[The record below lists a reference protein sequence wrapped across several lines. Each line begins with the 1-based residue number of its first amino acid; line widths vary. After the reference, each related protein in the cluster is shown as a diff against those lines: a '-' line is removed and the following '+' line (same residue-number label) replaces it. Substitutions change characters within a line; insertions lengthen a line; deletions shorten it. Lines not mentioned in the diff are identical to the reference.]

1 MNRTGIEINEIVRR
15 IGTREV
21 SRDEARAIIA
31 EVANNPQLDISKH
44 KSASIDAPTLRQ
56 ELADASGT
64 DIDDT
69 FPGSY
74 RPAHYRA
81 NTSGI
86 EVIDVARLMGF
97 SLGTAMKFLART
109 GSSTGIERSIERAIY
124 YIEDEVDHRNG
135 HDLTRRVGG
144 GGGVDWEKSPVD
156 IEAYLAGWRV
166 IGGKYHEGHP
176 VHTNVTRAQRLC
188 VQACEPGADA
198 RESLIEARD
207 LLELTLG
214 QMLTHQE
221 KRFRLHVDTDVC
233 DSSIQSA
240 DFFSEIAERS
250 DVTVGYLPEGT
261 SEEMRANLV
270 YAGSS
275 GKQNIWITGISP
287 DAQTRAFLARNDNII
302 HVFTV
307 ADSLMT
313 SEHISVLRGMLR

>member
-15 IGTREV
+15 IGTRLV
-21 SRDEARAIIA
+21 SRDEARTIIA
-31 EVANNPQLDISKH
+31 EVASNPTLDISKH
-44 KSASIDAPTLRQ
+44 KSAAIDAATLRQ

-64 DIDDT
+64 DVNDT

-86 EVIDVARLMGF
+86 EVIDVARLMSF

-124 YIEDEVDHRNG
+124 YLEDAIEHQGEVGRHGN
-135 HDLTRRVGG
+135 
-144 GGGVDWEKSPVD
+144 GGGVDWDHAPVD
-156 IEAYLAGWRV
+156 IESYLRGWRV

-176 VHTNVTRAQRLC
+176 VHTNITRAQRLC
-188 VQACEPGADA
+188 VEASESGADA
-198 RESLIEARD
+198 GTLLNEARD

-240 DFFSEIAERS
+240 EFFSEIAERS
-250 DVTVGYLPEGT
+250 DVTVGYLPDGT
-261 SEEMRANLV
+261 SQEMRANLV

-275 GKQNIWITGISP
+275 GKQNIWVTGTSP
-287 DAQTRAFLARNDNII
+287 DASTRAFLARHENII
-302 HVFTV
+302 HTFVV
-307 ADSLMT
+307 EDSAMT
-313 SEHISVLRGMLR
+313 SDHISVLRGMLR